1 MSAAPAVGS
10 SISVKVKI
18 ACCQNF
24 AQSSATVRAHVITL
38 LVSALQVCLL
48 VCTQQSFDAM
58 CLGLG
63 SLCLYTA
70 ISLVGPL
77 LVYDTCLTVRFR
89 LQCAELYGLNT
100 TLNNLVHVHGK
111 YAVHGVLSASF
122 FNTHNDNQ

>member
-18 ACCQNF
+18 ACSQSF
-24 AQSSATVRAHVITL
+24 AQSSATVRAHVMTL
-38 LVSALQVCLL
+38 LVSALQVCLF

-58 CLGLG
+58 CLRLG

-77 LVYDTCLTVRFR
+77 LVYDTRLNVRFG
-89 LQCAELYGLNT
+89 LQCAKLYGLNT
-100 TLNNLVHVHGK
+100 TFNNLVHG
-111 YAVHGVLSASF
+111 L
-122 FNTHNDNQ
+122 